1 MPASMKAK
9 EKYAM
14 ALDEAWKHHNYCE
27 SHEPGAVA
35 MGYSSNCTPL
45 TPPSV
50 SDPNRMLTT
59 SHPSGG
65 SDVVNCVTRR
75 TSHSSQGSGNG
86 RIKTL
91 WKNIVSPPA
100 Y

>member
-1 MPASMKAK
+1 MKAK

-14 ALDEAWKHHNYCE
+14 ALDEAWQHHNYCE
-27 SHEPGAVA
+27 PDDTGVVA
-35 MGYSSNCTPL
+35 MSYSSNCTAL
-45 TPPSV
+45 TAPSA

-65 SDVVNCVTRR
+65 SEVVNNVTRR